1 MRKVLALVLA
11 LVLAFAVGSFSL
23 AEEEYVIAFIAK
35 NATSNWGQRQGA
47 GVTRFQ
53 DEHANVTVIYDG
65 PETVDSASQI
75 AVVQN
80 YIAQEVDAI
89 IVVPLDIAAMEP
101 TLQEAREAGIKVIT
115 HEASSCTEMDY
126 DIEAMK
132 NKEFGETA
140 MRLLFEWIYEVYGTE
155 AQGNVYYMVGVF
167 TNGSHN
173 EWADAGEAWA
183 RENTTLNVGER
194 VESGETIDG
203 AYAMAKEL
211 IKADPEILGIV
222 GASSA
227 DLPGI
232 CNAIEE
238 AGLTGKVL
246 VSGLGIPSNVKQY
259 LDSGVLKT
267 SITWDPANAAYACCS
282 AALLACQGAEIT
294 EGTNLGM
301 GYESVTM
308 NGNVIVGKDI
318 NEFTVDNY
326 EKSFF

>member
-23 AEEEYVIAFIAK
+23 AEEEYVIAFIAQ

-126 DIEAMK
+126 D
-132 NKEFGETA
+132 
-140 MRLLFEWIYEVYGTE
+140 TE

-282 AALLACQGAEIT
+282 AALLACQGVEIT